1 MQAQSVLKALVLKS
15 EQTDFEQPDDNA
27 KVLVAASLEILKEL
41 AIEMNCPKFDMES
54 DRDKAFL
61 LRSVSEVAPDEL
73 TEEDKNVVQI
83 LNEFS

>member
-1 MQAQSVLKALVLKS
+1 MQSKAVLKALVLKS

-27 KVLVAASLEILKEL
+27 RILVAASLEILKEL
-41 AIEMNCPKFDMES
+41 ATEMHCPKFDMES

-61 LRSVSEVAPDEL
+61 LRAVSEVTPDEL